1 MHIYPNRYPK
11 HHSLNIHIQLAVCIC
26 HIYVHIRTVCIEFII
41 YIYNEHMGNEQLGEF
56 SKHKN
61 IQQKPCYLGDN
72 CSAKTMKQGSRETKS
87 QQIETEANRRTI

>member
-1 MHIYPNRYPK
+1 
-11 HHSLNIHIQLAVCIC
+11 
-26 HIYVHIRTVCIEFII
+26 
-41 YIYNEHMGNEQLGEF
+41 MGNEQLGEF